1 MADALPATGQRTY
14 EHMAGMAPC
23 CNPDCLLANTPPVG
37 IFLLKARSME
47 DSILGKT
54 EAGQTYKLG
63 KGKVTKGNVK
73 AAWALLEREHPQVQ
87 S

>member
-1 MADALPATGQRTY
+1 MADALPATGQCTY
-14 EHMAGMAPC
+14 EHMAGMPPC
-23 CNPDCLLANTPPVG
+23 RNPDCLLANTPPVG
-37 IFLLKARSME
+37 MFLLTPKSME

-54 EAGQTYKLG
+54 EAGQTYRLG
-63 KGKVTKGNVK
+63 KGKVTVGNVK